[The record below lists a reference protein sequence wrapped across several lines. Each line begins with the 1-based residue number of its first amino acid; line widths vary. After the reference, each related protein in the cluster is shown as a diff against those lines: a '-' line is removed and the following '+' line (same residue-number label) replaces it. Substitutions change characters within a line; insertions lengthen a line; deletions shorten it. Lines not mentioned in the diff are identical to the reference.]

1 MKFCPNCGGPVTRQ
15 IPPGDDRPRDVC
27 DACQIVHYHNP
38 KMVVGCIP
46 EYGDKILLCRRSI
59 EPRLGFWT
67 IPAGF
72 LENRETV
79 AQGARR
85 EALEETGSE
94 MEILDLVTVVTL
106 LPYHQVY
113 MIFRARLLDENYGPT
128 EESSE
133 VRLFGENEIPWS
145 ELAFETIQKSL
156 ELYFQDRAKGAYALH
171 MTSIGQ

>member
-1 MKFCPNCGGPVTRQ
+1 
-15 IPPGDDRPRDVC
+15 
-27 DACQIVHYHNP
+27 
-38 KMVVGCIP
+38 MVVGCIP
-46 EYGDKILLCRRSI
+46 EYQDKILLCRRAI
-59 EPRLGFWT
+59 EPRLGYWT

-85 EALEETGSE
+85 EAWEETGSE

-113 MIFRARLLDENYGPT
+113 MIFRARLLDQNFGPT

-133 VRLFGENEIPWS
+133 VRLFSESEIPWP
-145 ELAFETIQKSL
+145 ELAFETVQKSL
-156 ELYFQDRAKGAYALH
+156 ELYFQDRAKGAYTLH